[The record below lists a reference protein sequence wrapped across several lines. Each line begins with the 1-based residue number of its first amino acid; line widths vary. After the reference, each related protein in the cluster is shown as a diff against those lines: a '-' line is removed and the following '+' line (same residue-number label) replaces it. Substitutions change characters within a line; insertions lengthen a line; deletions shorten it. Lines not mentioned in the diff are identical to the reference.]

1 MSTPMVVVGA
11 GAAGLSVALS
21 AAPRP
26 VILLARGRHPLD
38 CASALAQGGIAA
50 AVGADD
56 HPRLHARDT
65 RIAGNGSNRR
75 SAVRVLTRRAAEA
88 IRWLQGLGLS
98 FDHADDALALGL
110 EGGHSRHRIV
120 HAGGDASGRRLV
132 EALAAAALRAAH
144 IDWRAGCELEALALR
159 GGRIGAVR
167 YRDQDGNAQEL
178 ACDDLVL
185 ACGGTAGLF
194 AISTHPAGSD
204 GSGLALALAAGACGR
219 DLHSL
224 QFHPTALATAALADG
239 RHALVT
245 EALRGAGA
253 VLVDRDGRR
262 FMRHLHPLGE
272 LAPRDRVARAVEAEW
287 TAGRGAFLDA
297 TRLELDWNEAFPSV
311 LGLCRQQGLDPRTT
325 ALPVRAAAHYQMG
338 GIAVDLDGRSS
349 LPGLSA
355 VGEVACTG
363 VHGGNRLA
371 SNSLLEALVFGRR
384 VGQRL
389 ARSAR
394 RGRGGPA
401 RWVSLG
407 EGAGGEALQALRR
420 LASDALG
427 PLRRF
432 ERVRAAR
439 LQTHADTPLGQ
450 CWQGRL
456 LDALLAS
463 ALARPRSHGAHHW
476 SD

>member
-1 MSTPMVVVGA
+1 MKTPLVVVGA

-26 VILLARGRHPLD
+26 VILLARGRHPLE

-50 AVGADD
+50 ALAAND

-65 RIAGNGSNRR
+65 RIAGSGSNRR
-75 SAVRVLTRRAAEA
+75 SAVRLLTRRAAEA
-88 IRWLQGLGLS
+88 IHWLQGLGLP
-98 FDHADDALALGL
+98 FDHAGDALALGL
-110 EGGHSRHRIV
+110 EGGHSRHRIA

-132 EALAAAALRAAH
+132 ETLAAAAMRAAH

-159 GGRIGAVR
+159 SGRIGAIR
-167 YRDQDGNAQEL
+167 YRDRHGSAQEL
-178 ACDDLVL
+178 ACDELVL
-185 ACGGTAGLF
+185 ACGGAAGLF
-194 AISTHPAGSD
+194 AISTHPASSD
-204 GSGLALALAAGACGR
+204 GSGLALALAAGAHVR

-224 QFHPTALATAALADG
+224 QFHPTALATAPLTDG

-253 VLVDRDGRR
+253 VLTDRDGRR
-262 FMRHLHPLGE
+262 FMLGLHPLAE

-287 TAGRGAFLDA
+287 AAERRAFLDA
-297 TRLELDWNEAFPSV
+297 TRLELDWTLAFPSV
-311 LGLCRQQGLDPRTT
+311 LDLCQQQGLDPRTT

-338 GIAVDLDGRSS
+338 GVAVDLDGRSS

-384 VGQRL
+384 VGRRL

-394 RGRGGPA
+394 HDAGGPA
-401 RWVSLG
+401 RWTCLG
-407 EGAGGEALQALRR
+407 EDASESTLQTLRR
-420 LASDALG
+420 LASEALG
-427 PLRRF
+427 PLRRI

-439 LQTHADTPLGQ
+439 RQTQAGAPLGQ
-450 CWQGRL
+450 CWQGQL